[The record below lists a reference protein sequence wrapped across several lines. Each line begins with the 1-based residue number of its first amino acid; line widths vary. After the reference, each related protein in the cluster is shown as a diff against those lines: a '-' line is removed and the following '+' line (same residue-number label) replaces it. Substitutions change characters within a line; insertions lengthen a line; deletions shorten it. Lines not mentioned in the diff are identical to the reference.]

1 MESRR
6 QSQYII
12 STLAPK
18 LMCSVLLTMT
28 THPNLPAFERGALA
42 SLPDQLAMWLAAQI
56 HARTLS
62 AGTRLPSVREAAQ
75 RFGLSPSTVVSAYD
89 QLQAQGLIE
98 ARAQRGYFVR
108 EPGARGASLPTS
120 PVTRRAPPLDAAAM
134 VRSMFEH
141 RGDKAASPGIGT
153 LPADWLDL
161 PLLHTALRRAIA
173 DDGREH
179 SSLRYGD
186 PAGDVRLRT
195 ALTHRLA
202 DLGIACDAAQI
213 VTTAGATAA
222 LDLVAQL
229 LLAPGDSVLVDEPGW
244 PVEYARL
251 ALMGVKCIPVPR
263 AHDGPDRE
271 AMRRILGSHHG
282 ADKPRAYVTVS
293 VLHNPTGNSITLA
306 AAHEV
311 LKIAEAHDLT
321 IVEDD
326 SYAWLASREA
336 PRLCALDQLQRTV
349 YVCGFAKI
357 ITPAWRVGFLAAAP
371 ALVERAI
378 DRKLLTT
385 LGAPGLAERALAIA
399 LEQGALRRHAERIT
413 RRLAAARTRTVR
425 LAQEAGF
432 SFATPPQGLF
442 GWVDT
447 GVDTDRLAA
456 HLHGAGWLLTPG
468 SLFHV
473 TPRRSTLMRV
483 NFAVAQDARLWRV
496 LREARAQIAEPPR
509 WDARDNPSLPSPTAV
524 GGPATRN
531 HA

>member
-1 MESRR
+1 M
-6 QSQYII
+6 
-12 STLAPK
+12 P
-18 LMCSVLLTMT
+18 
-28 THPNLPAFERGALA
+28 THPNLPLFERGALA
-42 SLPDQLAMWLAAQI
+42 SLPEQLAQWLAAQI
-56 HARTLS
+56 HSRTLS
-62 AGTRLPSVREAAQ
+62 AGSRLPSVREAA
-75 RFGLSPSTVVSAYD
+75 RRHGLSPSTIVSAYD
-89 QLQAQGLIE
+89 QLQAQGLVE

-108 EPGARGASLPTS
+108 DAAVRGAASQTAPAA
-120 PVTRRAPPLDAAAM
+120 RRAPPLDAAAM

-141 RGDKAASPGIGT
+141 QGDKAASPGIGT

-161 PLLHTALRRAIA
+161 PLLHSAMRRALA
-173 DDGREH
+173 DDSSEH
-179 SSLRYGD
+179 SSLRYGE
-186 PAGDVRLRT
+186 PAGDARLRS

-202 DLGIACDAAQI
+202 DLGIACHSSQI

-222 LDLVAQL
+222 LDLIAQL

-244 PVEYARL
+244 PVEFARL
-251 ALMGVKCIPVPR
+251 ALMGVTCIPVPR
-263 AHDGPDRE
+263 AHDGPDRA
-271 AMRRILGSHHG
+271 AMRRILESPPAGH
-282 ADKPRAYVTVS
+282 KPRAYVTVS
-293 VLHNPTGNSITLA
+293 VLHNPTGSSITLA

-357 ITPAWRVGFLAAAP
+357 LTPAWRVGFLAAAP

-413 RRLAAARTRTVR
+413 QRLAAARTRTVR
-425 LAQEAGF
+425 LAHEAGF
-432 SFATPPQGLF
+432 RFATPPQGLF

-447 GVDTDRLAA
+447 GVDTERLAA
-456 HLHGAGWLLTPG
+456 RLHGDGWLLTPG

-473 TPRRSTLMRV
+473 TPQRSTLMRV
-483 NFAVAQDARLWRV
+483 NFAVAQEARLWRV
-496 LREARAQIAEPPR
+496 LREARDQLGRAPR
-509 WDARDNPSLPSPTAV
+509 GAAADNPSLPTPALV
-524 GGPATRN
+524 GGLASRN
-531 HA
+531 RA